1 MKTLTCE
8 INNQI
13 ALLRVNRP
21 EVLNAVNRTVLEEL
35 QIFLEVTAQQ
45 QKIKAVILSGVGE
58 KAFIA
63 GADIK
68 EMQTLDHH
76 QMLDFCR
83 LGQHVANLLE
93 SAPFL
98 TIAAVNGY
106 ALGAGFELAMACD
119 LIYASRSAQFGLPE
133 VKLGLIPGF
142 GGTQRLTSR
151 VGLSIAKELIMS
163 GRKISAEEAKSLHI
177 VNNVCEPPFLI
188 DQCHQVVAEILQN
201 PFNAVMQAK
210 LAINSHTNLTQTAA
224 LELERNKCAV
234 SFSTPESK
242 EAITAFL
249 QARQPRHQ

>member
-45 QKIKAVILSGVGE
+45 QKLKAVILSGTGE
-58 KAFIA
+58 KSFIA

-106 ALGAGFELAMACD
+106 ALGAGFELALGCD
-119 LIYASRSAQFGLPE
+119 LIYASRLAQFGLPE

-142 GGTQRLTSR
+142 GGTQRLTSK
-151 VGLSIAKELIMS
+151 VGLHIAKELMMS
-163 GRKISAEEAKSLHI
+163 GRKLSAEEAKGLQI
-177 VNNVCEPPFLI
+177 VNNVCEQPFLI
-188 DQCHQVVAEILQN
+188 DQCQQIATEILEN
-201 PFNAVMQAK
+201 PFNAVIQAK
-210 LAINSHTNLTQTAA
+210 LAINSYTNLSRSAA

-234 SFSTPESK
+234 SFATPESK
-242 EAITAFL
+242 NAISAFL
-249 QARQPRHQ
+249 KVRQP